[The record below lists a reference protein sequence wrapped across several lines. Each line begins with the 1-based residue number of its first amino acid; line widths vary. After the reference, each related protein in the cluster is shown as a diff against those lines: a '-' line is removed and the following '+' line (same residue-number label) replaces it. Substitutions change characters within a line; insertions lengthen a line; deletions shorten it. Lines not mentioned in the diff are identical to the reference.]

1 MKRSKCKLSDQL
13 DIFVYMARQVNNCL
27 LDNEKLTLIQEASE
41 GYNELISMAS
51 TDYFSDEEYK
61 FITDTVAEWNEIIIE
76 DDKRHGNVLGK
87 NKQMPDDMKE
97 AWDDFMKTLNESLKD
112 DDDDDENVFSL

>member
-87 NKQMPDDMKE
+87 TKQMPDDMKE

>member
-76 DDKRHGNVLGK
+76 DDMRHGHALG
-87 NKQMPDDMKE
+87 
-97 AWDDFMKTLNESLKD
+97 LSLIHI
-112 DDDDDENVFSL
+112 

>member
-27 LDNEKLTLIQEASE
+27 LDNETLTLIQEASE